1 MQNSMD
7 ELAAKR
13 HQFWHAWRR
22 RGFVVAAFL
31 LVLVPLYG
39 TFRPLFEFL
48 IFAASLA
55 ALTYPVLFKPIENLG
70 KRLVPSFLPERR
82 SEICAV
88 IATGLLLLLLLLPF
102 VVVVYGGSDSNENI
116 GEAVLALLVGDAA
129 GRDALLRGVAET
141 IREVQ
146 AIYPRI
152 PVDEERA
159 VAFASEFLGDAREFS
174 GSILDYIFKGT
185 RGFVAELAL
194 ALIALSFLYA
204 HGPSFIRKAMV
215 TGGFEAAETTAW
227 MRIHRRITLRLLSDT
242 ILTALGRGFC
252 LGLVGW
258 LVGGF
263 FFLPV
268 FLLGAFAG
276 LVPVAGSAMVW
287 LPLASLTWSRGD
299 HSEAILLAVL
309 SVVLNFGVSQARRR
323 MGQKLH
329 DQGAWMSFLLFLGI
343 IGGILGYGA
352 QGFIIGPMA
361 VVLAHGLVRFLAS
374 DNPDEQDDGAVEED
388 LQSAS

>member
-22 RGFVVAAFL
+22 RGFVLAAFL

-55 ALTYPVLFKPIENLG
+55 ALTYPVLFKPIENVA
-70 KRLVPSFLPERR
+70 KRLVPDFLPERR

-88 IATGLLLLLLLLPF
+88 IATGLLLVLLLLPF
-102 VVVVYGGSDSNENI
+102 VVIVYGGSSSDEDL
-116 GEAVLALLVGDAA
+116 GGALVALLMGDSA

-152 PVDEERA
+152 PIDEERA

-204 HGPSFIRKAMV
+204 HGPSFIRKSMV
-215 TGGFEAAETTAW
+215 AGGFEATETTAW
-227 MRIHRRITLRLLSDT
+227 MRIHRRITLRLLSA
-242 ILTALGRGFC
+242 IPFSRHWVAGFV
-252 LGLVGW
+252 LVWSVGW
-258 LVGGF
+258 LVAF
-263 FFLPV
+263 SFCPFSCSVLLRVWFLSREAPWSGC
-268 FLLGAFAG
+268 L
-276 LVPVAGSAMVW
+276 W
-287 LPLASLTWSRGD
+287 LPS
-299 HSEAILLAVL
+299 H
-309 SVVLNFGVSQARRR
+309 
-323 MGQKLH
+323 
-329 DQGAWMSFLLFLGI
+329 GAGETIRKRSFWP
-343 IGGILGYGA
+343 Y
-352 QGFIIGPMA
+352 
-361 VVLAHGLVRFLAS
+361 
-374 DNPDEQDDGAVEED
+374 
-388 LQSAS
+388 